1 MRRREFIWLVSST
14 AAAWPLPAR
23 AQQPKIPIIGY
34 LGATT
39 PSTAPDRTAAFVQR
53 LSELGWNDG
62 STVKIVY
69 RWAEA
74 SEERAA
80 KIAAEFARLNVDVI
94 VTSGVPAI
102 RQAKRVTST
111 IPIVFGVAADPV
123 GTGLV
128 ASLGKPGGN
137 VTGLSNQSAEFSR
150 KRLEL
155 LRELLPALHRLAIIA
170 NVNNPDGVLE
180 LQEIENAARVL
191 GIETTVSRIVRSDE
205 IEPAFVGLKGW
216 IGGLYVVADPL
227 INANRV
233 RIQTLAMA
241 TRLPAIYNSREFVEA
256 GGLMSYGPDFL
267 DLWRRTAELVDTILR
282 GAKPADMPVE
292 QPTIRFCHQLDHG
305 KGAWAQSARDLAR
318 PRRQVRG
325 VITTLS
331 RLAAILKWGFRH
343 DHRLAR
349 AHLHPG
355 RGCG

>member
-80 KIAAEFARLNVDVI
+80 QIAAEFARLNVDVI

-137 VTGLSNQSAEFSR
+137 VTGLSNQSAEISR

-170 NVNNPDGVLE
+170 

-241 TRLPAIYNSREFVEA
+241 TRL
-256 GGLMSYGPDFL
+256 
-267 DLWRRTAELVDTILR
+267 RRSI
-282 GAKPADMPVE
+282 
-292 QPTIRFCHQLDHG
+292 IR
-305 KGAWAQSARDLAR
+305 
-318 PRRQVRG
+318 VN
-325 VITTLS
+325 LS
-331 RLAAILKWGFRH
+331 KLAA
-343 DHRLAR
+343 
-349 AHLHPG
+349 
-355 RGCG
+355 

>member
-80 KIAAEFARLNVDVI
+80 QIAAEFARLNVDVI

-128 ASLGKPGGN
+128 ASLGQARRQRHRAFQPI
-137 VTGLSNQSAEFSR
+137 SR
-150 KRLEL
+150 NF
-155 LRELLPALHRLAIIA
+155 P
-170 NVNNPDGVLE
+170 
-180 LQEIENAARVL
+180 Q
-191 GIETTVSRIVRSDE
+191 
-205 IEPAFVGLKGW
+205 
-216 IGGLYVVADPL
+216 
-227 INANRV
+227 
-233 RIQTLAMA
+233 A
-241 TRLPAIYNSREFVEA
+241 TRTVARTSAGASPFGDNSQCQQSRRRA
-256 GGLMSYGPDFL
+256 G
-267 DLWRRTAELVDTILR
+267 TAGD
-282 GAKPADMPVE
+282 
-292 QPTIRFCHQLDHG
+292 
-305 KGAWAQSARDLAR
+305 
-318 PRRQVRG
+318 
-325 VITTLS
+325 
-331 RLAAILKWGFRH
+331 
-343 DHRLAR
+343 
-349 AHLHPG
+349 
-355 RGCG
+355 